1 MTKERKGQIQDVIIV
16 DEDEN
21 VVGSE
26 ETPMNVEIAD
36 VSEGVA
42 VPVTQPELFT
52 TFNDILK
59 ELKKINLQLAIMTDT
74 LITNQDVEV

>member
-1 MTKERKGQIQDVIIV
+1 MAKERMGQIQDVFLV

-21 VVGSE
+21 AVGSE
-26 ETPMNVEIAD
+26 ETPMNVNISGSD
-36 VSEGVA
+36 TKLNVQQ
-42 VPVTQPELFT
+42 TELFT

-59 ELKKINLQLAIMTDT
+59 ELKKMNLQLAMMTDN